1 MPLSDFRNSGEIQLS
16 WSDST
21 AEDLDRHRAQLER
34 LRRKRKR
41 AWIRFDAAFAET
53 HVWLNCTEHTFS
65 DSERREGIRNGLHRW
80 LMPTH
85 AGFDRFY
92 LLAHENAETP
102 CYDITD
108 YIQRCLAG
116 DLSIAERLRGRTVF
130 RLCQTEVRSA
140 KYDLL
145 SEVGVRDFTQQVLK
159 RYTDELA
166 DFLADVVTGFCCPLP
181 NFLSPLRP
189 HTLSI
194 PWSPELIPH
203 FQTRSTEIAL
213 LGLLPLVFY
222 ETYDSATVRSRFWS
236 ELTQQFAKVCI
247 GGVRQF
253 CHQWNLQFALE
264 VPASVQ
270 ALEIDVGTILEQADR
285 PILRID
291 DINIPKRFLIAKW
304 IASRARSEYAQQ
316 VSICHPPVTSHE
328 LRAYESVLGFNSWMF
343 NPTTVSQHQ
352 EGISTPQSQHLNRF
366 LSLGVPKRQILII
379 SPIHSL
385 WTKPDQN
392 TWDELIQAWEWLCQ
406 TVWELGYDF
415 DIASETELAAAKT
428 DKKTRSLQVK
438 GTAYPLVVLPSCLS
452 LQETTVES
460 LTQFVKG
467 RGKFIAVHPVPYLLN
482 GRIGIDPYPLERLLY
497 YWRTSIVHGTPT
509 EKVDTLKRHL
519 KKCIK
524 PVTQVYV
531 APENHPAT
539 TIRIHHRQSKASDLF
554 YLFNC
559 GEISIETLIEIQGE
573 ATQVKEGDAKTGEQS
588 VLAHW
593 HANGKTYV
601 TSSFDRR
608 QGRLVVARKKD

>member
-1 MPLSDFRNSGEIQLS
+1 MQLSDFRNSGEIQLS

-34 LRRKRKR
+34 LRRKRER
-41 AWIRFDAAFAET
+41 AWVRFDAAFAET
-53 HVWLNCTEHTFS
+53 HVWLNCAEHTFS
-65 DSERREGIRNGLHRW
+65 DSERREDIRNGLHRW
-80 LMPTH
+80 LMPAHT
-85 AGFDRFY
+85 GFDRFY
-92 LLAHENAETP
+92 LLAQENVETP

-108 YIQRCLAG
+108 HIQRCLAG
-116 DLSIAERLRGRTVF
+116 DLSIADRLRGRTVF
-130 RLCQTEVRSA
+130 RLCQAAMRSA

-145 SEVGVRDFTQQVLK
+145 SEAGVGNFTQQVLK

-166 DFLADVVTGFCCPLP
+166 DFLVDVVIGFCCPLP

-194 PWSPELIPH
+194 PWTPALIPH
-203 FQTRSTEIAL
+203 FQTRSTGIAL

-253 CHQWNLQFALE
+253 CHQRNLQFALE

-270 ALEIDVGTILEQADR
+270 TLEIDVGTILEQADR
-285 PILRID
+285 PILSTD
-291 DINIPKRFLIAKW
+291 AINIPKRFLIAKW
-304 IASRARSEYAQQ
+304 IASRARSEYTQQ
-316 VSICHPPVTSHE
+316 VSICRPQVASHE
-328 LRAYESVLGFNSWMF
+328 LRAYESVLGFNSWM
-343 NPTTVSQHQ
+343 VSCKHQ

-366 LSLGVPKRQILII
+366 LSIGVPKRQVLIV

-385 WTKPDQN
+385 WTKPDQQ

-415 DIASETELAAAKT
+415 DIASETELVAAKT
-428 DKKTRSLQVK
+428 DKKARSIQVK

-467 RGKFIAVHPVPYLLN
+467 RGKLIAVHPVPYLLN

-497 YWRTSIVHGTPT
+497 YRRTSIVRGTPT
-509 EKVDTLKRHL
+509 EKVDVLERHL
-519 KKCIK
+519 KKWIK
-524 PVTQVYV
+524 PVIQVYV
-531 APENHPAT
+531 TPENHPAT
-539 TIRIHHRQSKASDLF
+539 TIHIHHRQSKESDLF
-554 YLFNC
+554 YLFNSS
-559 GEISIETLIEIQGE
+559 EAAIETLIEIHGE
-573 ATQVKEGDAKTGEQS
+573 TTQVEEGNTKTGEQS

-593 HANGKTYV
+593 YANGNTYI
-601 TSSFDRR
+601 TSSFDRQ
-608 QGRLVVARKKD
+608 QGRLIVARKKGLT